1 MPRKKKT
8 VGGSSRKGSD
18 IAVPVPN
25 PMRQRDRRPNSDTG
39 KSISNEDFFSY

>member
-8 VGGSSRKGSD
+8 VGGNSRKGSD

-25 PMRQRDRRPNSDTG
+25 PMRQKDRRPNSDMG